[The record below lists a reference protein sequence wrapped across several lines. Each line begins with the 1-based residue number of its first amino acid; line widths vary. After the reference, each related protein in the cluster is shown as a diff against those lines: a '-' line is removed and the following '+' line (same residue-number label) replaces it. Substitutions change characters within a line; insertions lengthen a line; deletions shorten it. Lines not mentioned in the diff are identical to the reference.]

1 MCVRSIILKLK
12 LNTMLYRNWKIEEEF
27 VKGHYVAQDTID
39 CDNHIFFCGNNLDD
53 VKSDI
58 DEHLD
63 F

>member
-27 VKGHYVAQDTID
+27 VKGQYVAQDTID
-39 CDNHIFFCGNNLDD
+39 CDNHIFFYGNNLDD

-63 F
+63 W

>member
-1 MCVRSIILKLK
+1 
-12 LNTMLYRNWKIEEEF
+12 MLYRNWKIEEVF
-27 VKGHYVAQDTID
+27 VKGHYVAHDTID
-39 CDNHIFFCGNNLDD
+39 CDNHISFYGNNLDD